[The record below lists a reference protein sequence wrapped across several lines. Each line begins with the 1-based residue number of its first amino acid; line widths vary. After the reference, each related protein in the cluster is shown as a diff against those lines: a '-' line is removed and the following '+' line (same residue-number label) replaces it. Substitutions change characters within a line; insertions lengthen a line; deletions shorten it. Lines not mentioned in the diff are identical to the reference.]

1 MPRPPG
7 DGALLGVGLVRLVA
21 AERAL
26 VGHVPED
33 ALELRVRDQE
43 VQRAHGDPLEHESDR
58 VEPVRRQPGPGGP
71 QPRHPLRGW
80 RRLPT
85 RAWRPPE
92 DPSVYAQLDIPMRS
106 ALAYVE
112 RLREESGVRV
122 TVTHLVARGVA
133 LALRQYPQLNGI
145 VARGRIMLRAT
156 VDIFLQVAI
165 EGGTELSGI
174 KIARADEKSVLE
186 IAREMEVRV
195 ERLRARRDRQVE
207 RTKSLL
213 DRIPLPLLGP
223 VMRSIAYLVYD
234 LDLDLTRLGVVK
246 DEFGSAM
253 VTNVGMFG
261 LAQAYAPLVP
271 FSRTPLVVLVGE
283 VQEKPVAEA
292 GRVVVRPM
300 MTLGVTFDHRFMD
313 GWHGGAMAQ
322 LFRAFLEDPARFD
335 EPTVAPVA
343 AVTPIQQS

>member
-1 MPRPPG
+1 MPRSFK
-7 DGALLGVGLVRLVA
+7 
-21 AERAL
+21 
-26 VGHVPED
+26 
-33 ALELRVRDQE
+33 
-43 VQRAHGDPLEHESDR
+43 PL
-58 VEPVRRQPGPGGP
+58 
-71 QPRHPLRGW
+71 HPLRGW
-80 RRLPT
+80 RRVAT
-85 RAWRPPE
+85 QAWRPPE

-145 VARGRIMLRAT
+145 VARGRIMLRDS

-174 KIARADEKSVLE
+174 KIARADVKSVLE
-186 IAREMEVRV
+186 IAREMETRV
-195 ERLRARRDRQVE
+195 ERLRARQDRQVE

-213 DRIPLPLLGP
+213 DRIPLLLLGP
-223 VMRSIAYLVYD
+223 VMRTIAYLVYD

-261 LAQAYAPLVP
+261 LAQAYAPHAP
-271 FSRTPLVVLVGE
+271 RRAGGRG
-283 VQEKPVAEA
+283 AGEA
-292 GRVVVRPM
+292 GRGGGP
-300 MTLGVTFDHRFMD
+300 G
-313 GWHGGAMAQ
+313 GGAADDDPRRH
-322 LFRAFLEDPARFD
+322 LRPPLHGRLARRGDGPALPRLPGRPRALRRTQGRSGRGRYSHPAKLSCR
-335 EPTVAPVA
+335 PVRAP
-343 AVTPIQQS
+343 SRR

>member
-1 MPRPPG
+1 MT
-7 DGALLGVGLVRLVA
+7 
-21 AERAL
+21 
-26 VGHVPED
+26 D
-33 ALELRVRDQE
+33 AMARTFR
-43 VQRAHGDPLEHESDR
+43 PLE
-58 VEPVRRQPGPGGP
+58 
-71 QPRHPLRGW
+71 PLKGW
-80 RRLPT
+80 RRVAT
-85 RAWRPPE
+85 QAWRPPQ
-92 DPSVYAQLDIPMRS
+92 DPTVYATLDVPMGP
-106 ALAYVE
+106 ALAYLG
-112 RLREESGVRV
+112 RLRAETGLRV
-122 TVTHLVARGVA
+122 TVTHLVTRAVA
-133 LALRQYPQLNGI
+133 LAIRRYPQLNGI
-145 VARGRIMLRAT
+145 VARGRIMLRET
-156 VDIFLQVAI
+156 VDIFIQVAV
-165 EGGTELSGI
+165 EGGSDLSGV

-186 IAREMEVRV
+186 IARETEERV
-195 ERLRARRDRQVE
+195 ERLRQRRDRQVE

-313 GWHGGAMAQ
+313 GWHGRAMAQ
-322 LFRAFLEDPARFD
+322 LFRDFLEDPARFD
-335 EPTVAPVA
+335 EPTVAPLA
-343 AVTPIQQS
+343 AATPIQQS